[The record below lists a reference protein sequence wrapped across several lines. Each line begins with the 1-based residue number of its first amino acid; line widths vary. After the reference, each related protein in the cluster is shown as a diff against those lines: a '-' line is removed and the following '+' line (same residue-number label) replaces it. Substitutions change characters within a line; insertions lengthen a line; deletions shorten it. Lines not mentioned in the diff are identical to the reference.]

1 MKTNHRRNF
10 KETRDP
16 NRVFARYIVGGNSR
30 RLELSDREVSAYATC
45 TSHTNGKRGIARDK
59 RGAKR
64 YVSSRARFH
73 ERQALAR
80 LIRKGGCAQEAPD
93 PGADSS
99 GIDTDSVD
107 L

>member
-1 MKTNHRRNF
+1 LKTNHRRNF

-16 NRVFARYIVGGNSR
+16 NGVFARYIVGGNSR

-59 RGAKR
+59 RGAKK

-80 LIRKGGCAQEAPD
+80 LIRKGVCAQEALN
-93 PGADSS
+93 PGAEST
-99 GIDTDSVD
+99 GTEQEYVD

>member
-16 NRVFARYIVGGNSR
+16 RAVFARYIVGGNSR

-59 RGAKR
+59 RGAKK
-64 YVSSRARFH
+64 YVRSRARFH
-73 ERQALAR
+73 EHQALAR
-80 LIRKGGCAQEAPD
+80 LIRKGGWAQEALD
-93 PGADSS
+93 PGVDSS
-99 GIDTDSVD
+99 GIEPDNFG

>member
-16 NRVFARYIVGGNSR
+16 RAVFARYIVGGNSR
-30 RLELSDREVSAYATC
+30 RLELSDREVTAYATC

-59 RGAKR
+59 CGAKKF
-64 YVSSRARFH
+64 VNSRARFH

-80 LIRKGGCAQEAPD
+80 LVRKGVCTENDPD
-93 PGADSS
+93 S
-99 GIDTDSVD
+99 GTDAIGYSDD
-107 L
+107 LDD